1 MMPSLLL
8 LDSQNV
14 LVPNILQLRSIS
26 TKGKDTNSESFISS
40 SEEGTFRGDYSK
52 NGGQPKNPF
61 HDWKK
66 RFLQLAGSLGAGLI
80 GLIGFGWLI
89 IDPIKMIYQEFLR
102 RNIVPVLFNET
113 KSKPNEVDLTNS
125 PSGFELHFEV
135 PKGNVCSFH

>member
-1 MMPSLLL
+1 MMPS
-8 LDSQNV
+8 
-14 LVPNILQLRSIS
+14 
-26 TKGKDTNSESFISS
+26 ISS
-40 SEEGTFRGDYSK
+40 SEEGTFRGDDSK
-52 NGGQPKNPF
+52 NDGEPKNPF
-61 HDWKK
+61 DDWRK

-113 KSKPNEVDLTNS
+113 KSKPNEVDSTNS
-125 PSGFELHFEV
+125 PSGFELHFKV

>member
-1 MMPSLLL
+1 MLPS
-8 LDSQNV
+8 
-14 LVPNILQLRSIS
+14 
-26 TKGKDTNSESFISS
+26 ISS
-40 SEEGTFRGDYSK
+40 SEEDTFRGDDSK
-52 NGGQPKNPF
+52 NDGEPKNPF
-61 HDWKK
+61 DDWRK